1 MYGTPP
7 PLHSTVPAL
16 PTFPPSPSRSSSSS
30 KPPSYRMSQSW
41 DVNDK
46 NMAHVDQAP
55 KVRLSL
61 SDRWFRRMSDGLSQP
76 DTKLGLRTFY
86 DPPGADLE

>member
-1 MYGTPP
+1 MAGTP
-7 PLHSTVPAL
+7 PLHSTVPAS
-16 PTFPPSPSRSSSSS
+16 PTFPPSPSSSSSS
-30 KPPSYRMSQSW
+30 KPPSYRMSLSW

-55 KVRLSL
+55 KVRRSL